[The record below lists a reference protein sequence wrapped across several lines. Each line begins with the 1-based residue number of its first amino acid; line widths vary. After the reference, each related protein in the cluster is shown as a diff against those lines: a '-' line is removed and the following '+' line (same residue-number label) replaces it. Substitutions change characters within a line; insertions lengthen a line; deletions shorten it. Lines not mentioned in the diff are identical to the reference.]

1 MSVIQHTAQRVAV
14 LIDTQNLYHSARNL
28 YGARVN
34 FGAVLNEVVGERN
47 LIRAVAYLITTES
60 QDEAQFFDALLK
72 MGIETKSKDLQ
83 IFHTGNKKADW
94 DVGITVDAI
103 RLASKVDT
111 IILATG
117 DGDFVPLVEHLKSLG
132 VQVEVVS
139 FGRSASAKLKESTEA
154 FLDLDEDPSKYLL
167 SKTINKYTNQSSQR
181 NERDSRNDRNER
193 YDRNERDSRNEKDQ
207 SQENFVRPMARDR
220 SKDKEEAEAQ
230 KNISENKN
238 LKLEKDNIESK
249 AEDRVKNN
257 SRNNTANNLKS
268 SAKKTVIKDDK
279 LLKLEDA
286 RPKPRTITRRPIT
299 KQTSGPR
306 ERDNVDTGE
315 VS

>member
-167 SKTINKYTNQSSQR
+167 SKTINKYSNQNSQR
-181 NERDSRNDRNER
+181 NERDGRNDRNDR
-193 YDRNERDSRNEKDQ
+193 YDRSGRDSRNDKDEK
-207 SQENFVRPMARDR
+207 QEAFVRPMARDR

-230 KNISENKN
+230 KTISENKN
-238 LKLEKDNIESK
+238 LKE
-249 AEDRVKNN
+249 KNN
-257 SRNNTANNLKS
+257 TKDSAKNNTTNNTKS
-268 SAKKTVIKDDK
+268 SAKKTVIKSESVV
-279 LLKLEDA
+279 KLEDA
-286 RPKPRTITRRPIT
+286 RSKPRVGARRVAS
-299 KQTSGPR
+299 KQTSGQR
-306 ERDNVDTGE
+306 DRDNIDQGE
-315 VS
+315 TSQN

>member
-83 IFHTGNKKADW
+83 IFHSGNKKADW

-154 FLDLDEDPSKYLL
+154 FLDLDEDPNKYLL
-167 SKTINKYTNQSSQR
+167 NKTNINNRYPNQNAQR
-181 NERDSRNDRNER
+181 NNREERSER
-193 YDRNERDSRNEKDQ
+193 QEKVERTERGVKKPVLKD
-207 SQENFVRPMARDR
+207 
-220 SKDKEEAEAQ
+220 
-230 KNISENKN
+230 
-238 LKLEKDNIESK
+238 ES
-249 AEDRVKNN
+249 V
-257 SRNNTANNLKS
+257 
-268 SAKKTVIKDDK
+268 V
-279 LLKLEDA
+279 KLEDGRTQESRQREA
-286 RPKPRTITRRPIT
+286 DVTKPKRRPAA
-299 KQTSGPR
+299 KRSESR
-306 ERDNVDTGE
+306 ERDPVNTGE
-315 VS
+315 ARQD

>member
-1 MSVIQHTAQRVAV
+1 MSVIQHTSQRVAV

-83 IFHTGNKKADW
+83 VFYGGNKKADW

-103 RLASKVDT
+103 RLANKVDT

-154 FLDLDEDPSKYLL
+154 FLDLDENPGKYLL
-167 SKTINKYTNQSSQR
+167 NKTINRYSNQNTHR
-181 NERDSRNDRNER
+181 I
-193 YDRNERDSRNEKDQ
+193 EKTAKEDFLPE
-207 SQENFVRPMARDR
+207 SEKISNKKVFEKKEN
-220 SKDKEEAEAQ
+220 
-230 KNISENKN
+230 
-238 LKLEKDNIESK
+238 
-249 AEDRVKNN
+249 
-257 SRNNTANNLKS
+257 
-268 SAKKTVIKDDK
+268 SAKEATLNTDN
-279 LLKLEDA
+279 LLELKNG
-286 RPKPRTITRRPIT
+286 RVQNPNTTTRKRKPSVRQGETR
-299 KQTSGPR
+299 G
-306 ERDNVDTGE
+306 RDIVNTPE
-315 VS
+315 IS

>member
-1 MSVIQHTAQRVAV
+1 MSVIQHTSQRVAV

-83 IFHTGNKKADW
+83 IFHSGNKKADW

-103 RLASKVDT
+103 RLANKVDT

-154 FLDLDEDPSKYLL
+154 FLDLDEDPNKYLL
-167 SKTINKYTNQSSQR
+167 NKTNMNNRYSNQNSQR
-181 NERDSRNDRNER
+181 NNRDEREQKYTSRERDVHTE
-193 YDRNERDSRNEKDQ
+193 
-207 SQENFVRPMARDR
+207 
-220 SKDKEEAEAQ
+220 DKKE
-230 KNISENKN
+230 
-238 LKLEKDNIESK
+238 K
-249 AEDRVKNN
+249 AE
-257 SRNNTANNLKS
+257 RNIRSES
-268 SAKKTVIKDDK
+268 SAKKPVLKDESVV
-279 LLKLEDA
+279 KLEDG
-286 RPKPRTITRRPIT
+286 RIQESRDVTKPKRRPAA
-299 KQTSGPR
+299 KRSEAR
-306 ERDNVDTGE
+306 ERDPVNTGE
-315 VS
+315 VSQD

>member
-181 NERDSRNDRNER
+181 NERDSRNDRH
-193 YDRNERDSRNEKDQ
+193 DRNERDGRNEKDQ

-230 KNISENKN
+230 KIISGNKK
-238 LKLEKDNIESK
+238 LKEEGDT
-249 AEDRVKNN
+249 EDSAKNN
-257 SRNNTANNLKS
+257 ARNNIKS
-268 SAKKTVIKDDK
+268 SAKKTVIKDESVVK
-279 LLKLEDA
+279 LKDA
-286 RPKPRTITRRPIT
+286 RSKSRITTRRPVT

-306 ERDNVDTGE
+306 ERDNEGTGE
-315 VS
+315 VG

>member
-167 SKTINKYTNQSSQR
+167 SKTINKYTNQSLQR
-181 NERDSRNDRNER
+181 NERDSRNDR

-230 KNISENKN
+230 KIISGNKK
-238 LKLEKDNIESK
+238 LKEEGDT
-249 AEDRVKNN
+249 EDSAKNN
-257 SRNNTANNLKS
+257 ARNNITNNIKS
-268 SAKKTVIKDDK
+268 SAKKTVLKDESVVK
-279 LLKLEDA
+279 LKDA
-286 RPKPRTITRRPIT
+286 RSKSRITTRRPVT

-315 VS
+315 VG

>member
-103 RLASKVDT
+103 RLATKVDT

-154 FLDLDEDPSKYLL
+154 FLDLDEDPNKYLL
-167 SKTINKYTNQSSQR
+167 NKTNTNNRYSNQNSHR
-181 NERDSRNDRNER
+181 GDRNT
-193 YDRNERDSRNEKDQ
+193 RDEKL
-207 SQENFVRPMARDR
+207 ENFVRPMARDR

-230 KNISENKN
+230 KIIFENKN
-238 LKLEKDNIESK
+238 LKEENST
-249 AEDRVKNN
+249 EDSAKNN
-257 SRNNTANNLKS
+257 TKNNTKNNIKS
-268 SAKKTVIKDDK
+268 SAKKTVIKSESVV
-279 LLKLEDA
+279 KLEDA
-286 RPKPRTITRRPIT
+286 RSKPRTTTRRPIA

-315 VS
+315 IS

>member
-167 SKTINKYTNQSSQR
+167 SKTINKYTNQNNQR
-181 NERDSRNDRNER
+181 NDR
-193 YDRNERDSRNEKDQ
+193 YDRNERDGRNDKDQ

-220 SKDKEEAEAQ
+220 SKDKEELEAQ
-230 KNISENKN
+230 KIISESKN
-238 LKLEKDNIESK
+238 LKLEKDNKESK
-249 AEDRVKNN
+249 AEDGTKNN
-257 SRNNTANNLKS
+257 TRNNTANNIKS
-268 SAKKTVIKDDK
+268 SAKKTVIKSESIV
-279 LLKLEDA
+279 KLEDA
-286 RPKPRTITRRPIT
+286 RPKPRTAGARRITP
-299 KQTSGPR
+299 KQTNGPR
-306 ERDNVDTGE
+306 DRDNVDTGE